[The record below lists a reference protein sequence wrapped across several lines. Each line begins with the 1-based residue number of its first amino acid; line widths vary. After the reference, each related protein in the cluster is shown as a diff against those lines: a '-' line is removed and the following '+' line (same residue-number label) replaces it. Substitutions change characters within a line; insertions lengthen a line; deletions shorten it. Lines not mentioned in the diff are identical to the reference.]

1 MKRALSSIIA
11 LLLLCVGFLSQAF
24 AHESQPGLLQLTQQ
38 DTHRYEVIWRAPIYY
53 GKPHPASL
61 QLPANWKTIGHPTTR
76 QLSDSALHKRVVE
89 IDTPSIQGSV
99 IRLPGLEATI
109 TDVLVRVEFVDG
121 THFSTILKPDQP
133 WVSIEGQRSAWQ
145 VAWDYTLL
153 GIEHIL
159 SGIDHLLFVLALLLI
174 VSGVKRLVFTVTSF
188 TLAHSITLAAAT
200 LGWVWVPGPPVEAV
214 IALSIL
220 FLASELMKVNRGESS
235 LTATYPWLVAFT
247 FGLLHGFGFAGAL
260 SEVGLPQNEIP
271 LALLMFNVGVEMG
284 QLMFIVAMLALIRV
298 LHHINVNWPKW
309 VYQLP
314 AYGIGSAAAFWFVQR
329 VSGFFVS

>member
-1 MKRALSSIIA
+1 MKRTLSSIIA
-11 LLLLCVGFLSQAF
+11 LLLLCVGLLGQAF

-38 DTHRYEVIWRAPIYY
+38 DTSRFELIWRAPIYY

-61 QLPANWKTIGHPTTR
+61 QLPANWKTIGHPTIR
-76 QLSDSALHKRVVE
+76 QLADSALHTRVVE
-89 IDTPSIQGSV
+89 IDTPSIHGSV
-99 IRLPGLEATI
+99 IHFPGLQATI
-109 TDVLVRVEFVDG
+109 TDVLVRVEFIDG
-121 THFSTILKPDQP
+121 SKSSSIIKPDEP

-174 VSGVKRLVFTVTSF
+174 VSGVRRLVFTVTSF

-220 FLASELMKVNRGESS
+220 FLASELVKINRGQQS
-235 LTATYPWLVAFT
+235 LTARYPWLVAFT

-260 SEVGLPQNEIP
+260 SQVGLPHNEIP
-271 LALLMFNVGVEMG
+271 LALLMFNVGVELG
-284 QLMFIVAMLALIRV
+284 QLMFILIMLVLIRA
-298 LHHINVNWPKW
+298 LHRIRYSWPQW
-309 VYQLP
+309 VYKLP
-314 AYGIGSAAAFWFVQR
+314 AYGIGSIAAFWLVER
-329 VSGFFVS
+329 VSGFLVY

>member
-1 MKRALSSIIA
+1 MMRTLSTIIA
-11 LLLLCVGFLSQAF
+11 LFLLCVGQLNQAF

-38 DTHRYEVIWRAPIYY
+38 DTSRYEVIWRAPIYY
-53 GKPHPASL
+53 GKAHPASL
-61 QLPANWKTIGHPTTR
+61 QLPANWKTIGPPTIR
-76 QLSDSALHKRVVE
+76 QLADSALHQRVVE
-89 IDTPSIQGSV
+89 IDTPSIHGSV
-99 IRLPGLEATI
+99 IRFPGLEATI

-133 WVSIEGQRSAWQ
+133 WVNIEGQRSAWQ

-174 VSGVKRLVFTVTSF
+174 VSGVRRLVWTVTSF
-188 TLAHSITLAAAT
+188 TLAHSITLAVAT

-220 FLASELMKVNRGESS
+220 FLASELLKINRGLQS

-260 SEVGLPQNEIP
+260 SQVGLPQNEIP
-271 LALLMFNVGVEMG
+271 LALLMFNIGVELG
-284 QLMFIVAMLALIRV
+284 QLMFVMLMLGVIIALGRLRV
-298 LHHINVNWPKW
+298 QWPVW
-309 VYQLP
+309 SRQFP
-314 AYGIGSAAAFWFVQR
+314 AYAIGGMAAFWLIQR
-329 VSGFFVS
+329 VSSF

>member
-1 MKRALSSIIA
+1 MMRTLSSIIA
-11 LLLLCVGFLSQAF
+11 LLLLSVGLLNQAF

-38 DTHRYEVIWRAPIYY
+38 DTSRYEVIWRAPIYY
-53 GKPHPASL
+53 GKAHPASL
-61 QLPANWKTIGHPTTR
+61 QLPANWKTVGHPTTR
-76 QLSDSALHKRVVE
+76 QLSDSALHQRVVE
-89 IDTPSIQGSV
+89 IDAPSIHGSV
-99 IRLPGLEATI
+99 IRLAGLEATI

-133 WVSIEGQRSAWQ
+133 WVSIEGQRPGWQ
-145 VAWDYTLL
+145 VAWDYTVL

-174 VSGVKRLVFTVTSF
+174 VNGVRRLVWTVTSF

-220 FLASELMKVNRGESS
+220 FLASELMKFNRGESS
-235 LTATYPWLVAFT
+235 LTATYPWLVAFA

-260 SEVGLPQNEIP
+260 SQVGLPQNEIP
-271 LALLMFNVGVEMG
+271 LALLMFNVGVELG
-284 QLMFIVAMLALIRV
+284 QLMFVMLMLGIIIALGRLCV
-298 LHHINVNWPKW
+298 QWPVW
-309 VYQLP
+309 SRQLP
-314 AYGIGSAAAFWFVQR
+314 AYGIGSMAAFWFIQR
-329 VSGFFVS
+329 VSGF

>member
-1 MKRALSSIIA
+1 MMRTLSSIIA
-11 LLLLCVGFLSQAF
+11 LLLLCVGLSSQSF

-38 DTHRYEVIWRAPIYY
+38 DSSRYEIIWRAPIYY
-53 GKPHPASL
+53 GKAHPASL
-61 QLPANWKTIGHPTTR
+61 QLPANWKTVGHPTTR
-76 QLSDSALHKRVVE
+76 QLADSALHQRVVE
-89 IDTPSIQGSV
+89 IDTPSIHGSV

-109 TDVLVRVEFVDG
+109 TDVLVRVEFIDG
-121 THFSTILKPDQP
+121 SKSSSIIKPHEP
-133 WVSIEGQRSAWQ
+133 WVTIEGQRSALQ

-174 VSGVKRLVFTVTSF
+174 VSGVRRLVFTVTSF
-188 TLAHSITLAAAT
+188 TVAHSITLAAAT

-260 SEVGLPQNEIP
+260 SQVGLPHNEIP
-271 LALLMFNVGVEMG
+271 LALLMFNVGVELG
-284 QLMFIVAMLALIRV
+284 QLMFVMLMLAIIVALGRLREQ
-298 LHHINVNWPKW
+298 WPAW
-309 VYQLP
+309 SRQFP
-314 AYGIGSAAAFWFVQR
+314 AYAIGSMAAFWFIQR
-329 VSGFFVS
+329 VSGF